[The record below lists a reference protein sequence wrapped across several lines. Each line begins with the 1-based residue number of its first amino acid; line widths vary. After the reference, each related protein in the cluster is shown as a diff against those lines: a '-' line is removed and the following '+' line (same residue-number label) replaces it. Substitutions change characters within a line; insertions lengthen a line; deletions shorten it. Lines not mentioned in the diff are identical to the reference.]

1 MKSNK
6 NSTLIFIIVVVVI
19 DTAGFGLI
27 FPVLP
32 QLLTN
37 LLHSDISTAAKY
49 GGWLSFA
56 YAAMQFVFAPILG
69 NLSDQYG
76 RRPVLLSSLFGFSID
91 CVFLAFA
98 PNILWLFVGRTIAG
112 ITGASYSVASAC
124 VADISTDENRTKN
137 FGIVNAA
144 FGLGFIIGPV
154 IGGTLGPFGTH
165 TPFIVAAILS
175 FINFTFGY
183 FFFPESLNIDTRRTF
198 EWKRANPFGSLKY
211 LSEFPLI
218 NTLVLSMIFVSIA
231 NHSMESVWAYF
242 TIEKFKWNTSLIG
255 YSLAV
260 IGLLSIVVQLW
271 LVSILAKKLGDRRMA
286 IFGLMLM
293 MTGFFLFAFTEWQWL
308 LLGALLI
315 YIIGGVQGT
324 AIQSITS
331 SIIPDN
337 EQGELQGSL
346 GSLMGLTTLIAP
358 PLMTSCFSYFTGKNS
373 AIYFP
378 GISFLIAALLTLIS
392 LILLIKSFKKHKMK
406 K

>member
-183 FFFPESLNIDTRRTF
+183 FFFPESLDIDTRRTF

-271 LVSILAKKLGDRRMA
+271 LVGILAKKLGDRRMA
-286 IFGLMLM
+286 VLGLMLM
-293 MTGFFLFAFTEWQWL
+293 VTGFFLFAFTEWQWL

-358 PLMTSCFSYFTGKNS
+358 PLMTSCFPYFTGKNS

-392 LILLIKSFKKHKMK
+392 LILLIKSFKKTK
-406 K
+406 

>member
-124 VADISTDENRTKN
+124 IADISTEKNRTKN

-154 IGGTLGPFGTH
+154 IGGTLGRFGTH

-183 FFFPESLNIDTRRTF
+183 FFFPESLNTDTRRTF
-198 EWKRANPFGSLKY
+198 
-211 LSEFPLI
+211 
-218 NTLVLSMIFVSIA
+218 
-231 NHSMESVWAYF
+231 
-242 TIEKFKWNTSLIG
+242 
-255 YSLAV
+255 
-260 IGLLSIVVQLW
+260 
-271 LVSILAKKLGDRRMA
+271 
-286 IFGLMLM
+286 
-293 MTGFFLFAFTEWQWL
+293 
-308 LLGALLI
+308 
-315 YIIGGVQGT
+315 
-324 AIQSITS
+324 
-331 SIIPDN
+331 
-337 EQGELQGSL
+337 
-346 GSLMGLTTLIAP
+346 
-358 PLMTSCFSYFTGKNS
+358 
-373 AIYFP
+373 
-378 GISFLIAALLTLIS
+378 
-392 LILLIKSFKKHKMK
+392 
-406 K
+406 

>member
-32 QLLTN
+32 QLLNN

-154 IGGTLGPFGTH
+154 IGGTLVQFGTH

-183 FFFPESLNIDTRRTF
+183 FFFPESLNIDTRRTY

-242 TIEKFKWNTSLIG
+242 TIEKFKWDTSLIG

-260 IGLLSIVVQLW
+260 IGLLSIIVQLW
-271 LVSILAKKLGDRRMA
+271 LVGILAKKLGDRRMA
-286 IFGLMLM
+286 VFGLILT

-308 LLGALLI
+308 LLVALLV
-315 YIIGGVQGT
+315 YIVGGVQGT

-331 SIIPDN
+331 STIPEN

-358 PLMTSCFSYFTGKNS
+358 PLMTSSFSYFTGKNS

>member
-154 IGGTLGPFGTH
+154 IGGTLGQFGTH

-183 FFFPESLNIDTRRTF
+183 FFFPESLDIDTRRTF

-271 LVSILAKKLGDRRMA
+271 LVGILVKKLGDRRMA
-286 IFGLMLM
+286 LLGLILTMEQDF
-293 MTGFFLFAFTEWQWL
+293 FFLL
-308 LLGALLI
+308 L
-315 YIIGGVQGT
+315 
-324 AIQSITS
+324 QSG
-331 SIIPDN
+331 N
-337 EQGELQGSL
+337 G
-346 GSLMGLTTLIAP
+346 
-358 PLMTSCFSYFTGKNS
+358 CF
-373 AIYFP
+373 
-378 GISFLIAALLTLIS
+378 
-392 LILLIKSFKKHKMK
+392 
-406 K
+406 

>member
-154 IGGTLGPFGTH
+154 IGGTLGQFGTH

-198 EWKRANPFGSLKY
+198 EWKRANHFGSLKY

-271 LVSILAKKLGDRRMA
+271 LVGILAKKLGDRRMA
-286 IFGLMLM
+286 VLGLMLM
-293 MTGFFLFAFTEWQWL
+293 VTGFFLFAFTEWQWL

-392 LILLIKSFKKHKMK
+392 LILLIKSFKKTK
-406 K
+406 

>member
-1 MKSNK
+1 
-6 NSTLIFIIVVVVI
+6 
-19 DTAGFGLI
+19 
-27 FPVLP
+27 
-32 QLLTN
+32 
-37 LLHSDISTAAKY
+37 
-49 GGWLSFA
+49 
-56 YAAMQFVFAPILG
+56 MQFVFAPILG
-69 NLSDQYG
+69 NLSDRYG

-124 VADISTDENRTKN
+124 VADISTDDNRTKN
-137 FGIVNAA
+137 FGVVNAA
-144 FGLGFIIGPV
+144 FGLGFIIGPI
-154 IGGTLGPFGTH
+154 IGGTLGQFGTH

-183 FFFPESLNIDTRRTF
+183 FFFPESLNIDTRRTY
-198 EWKRANPFGSLKY
+198 EWKRANPFGSLKHI
-211 LSEFPLI
+211 SEFPLI

-271 LVSILAKKLGDRRMA
+271 LVGILAKKLGDRRMA
-286 IFGLMLM
+286 VLGLMLM
-293 MTGFFLFAFTEWQWL
+293 VTGFFLFAFTEWQWL

-392 LILLIKSFKKHKMK
+392 LILLIKSFKKTK
-406 K
+406 

>member
-112 ITGASYSVASAC
+112 IAGASYSVASAC
-124 VADISTDENRTKN
+124 VADISTDGNRTKN
-137 FGIVNAA
+137 FGIVNAS
-144 FGLGFIIGPV
+144 FGLGFIIGPL
-154 IGGTLGPFGTH
+154 IGGTLGQFGTH

-271 LVSILAKKLGDRRMA
+271 LVGILAKKLGDRRMA
-286 IFGLMLM
+286 VFGLMLM
-293 MTGFFLFAFTEWQWL
+293 VTGFFLFAFTEWQWL

-324 AIQSITS
+324 AVQSITS

-358 PLMTSCFSYFTGKNS
+358 PLMTSSFSYFTRKGS

-392 LILLIKSFKKHKMK
+392 LILLIKSFKKNKMK

>member
-154 IGGTLGPFGTH
+154 IGGTLVQFGTH

-183 FFFPESLNIDTRRTF
+183 FFFPESLDIDTRRTF

-271 LVSILAKKLGDRRMA
+271 LVGILAKKLGDRRMA
-286 IFGLMLM
+286 VLGLMLM
-293 MTGFFLFAFTEWQWL
+293 VTGFFLFAFTEWQWL

-392 LILLIKSFKKHKMK
+392 LILLIKSFKKQNEK
-406 K
+406 

>member
-154 IGGTLGPFGTH
+154 IGGTLVQFGTH

-271 LVSILAKKLGDRRMA
+271 LVGILAKKLGDRRMA
-286 IFGLMLM
+286 VLGLMLM
-293 MTGFFLFAFTEWQWL
+293 VTGFFLFAFTEWQWL

-392 LILLIKSFKKHKMK
+392 LILLIKSFKKTK
-406 K
+406 

>member
-154 IGGTLGPFGTH
+154 IGGTLVQFGTH

-183 FFFPESLNIDTRRTF
+183 FFFPESLDIDTRRTF

-271 LVSILAKKLGDRRMA
+271 LVGILAKKLGDRRMA
-286 IFGLMLM
+286 VLGLMLM
-293 MTGFFLFAFTEWQWL
+293 VTGFFLFAFTEWQWL

-392 LILLIKSFKKHKMK
+392 LILLIKSFKKTK
-406 K
+406 

>member
-154 IGGTLGPFGTH
+154 IGGTLVQFGTH

-271 LVSILAKKLGDRRMA
+271 LVGILAKKLGDRRMA
-286 IFGLMLM
+286 VFGLMLM
-293 MTGFFLFAFTEWQWL
+293 VTGFFLFAFTEWQWL

-392 LILLIKSFKKHKMK
+392 LILLIKSFKKTK
-406 K
+406 